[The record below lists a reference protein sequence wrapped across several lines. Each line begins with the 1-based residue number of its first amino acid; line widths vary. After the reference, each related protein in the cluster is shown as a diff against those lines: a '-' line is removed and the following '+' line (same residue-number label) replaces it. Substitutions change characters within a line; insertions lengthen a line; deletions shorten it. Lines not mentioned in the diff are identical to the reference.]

1 MAFTPN
7 NKFKNNDFPNT
18 EFKPKNSEVLAEMK
32 VIVKINNFIYKDENT
47 GFFVF
52 SSILSDNQ
60 PNINVEVN
68 GNVFSGRK
76 FSIVG
81 TSLIMVQSI
90 VEEQEVEVWGSFGV
104 GKAAGTVQ
112 FNATGIQECIP
123 TKPKAIE
130 LFLGSGKIVGM
141 GPTLSK
147 RVVQKYGARTI
158 DILDNEPELLLE
170 VQGLNI
176 KKLEGIK
183 KSWAEW
189 RAVYEIVSTMR
200 LYGVGDVA
208 GVKIFNHFKERSLD
222 IIQNDPYE
230 LTDVE
235 SIGFKT
241 ADKIAQAL
249 GISPV
254 DPKRVEKCIL
264 YSLEDLS
271 DKGHCAYPVQDLRA
285 KVNENLN
292 IDESIIKEKI
302 EELQANDV
310 LVSKNV
316 KVKIKENK
324 YSKSFYMKTVEAVA
338 HKKIHAVETRLAKE
352 VHRIATAPS
361 LMESSTNELE
371 LEEFLEANPFELDD
385 SQLAAARIIGKN
397 KFVTL
402 TGGPGTGKT
411 HTLKSLLFYFNHVG
425 RIVNMIENPDV
436 ATKHKVPALNSV
448 MAAPTGRAAKRMNES
463 TGKPSSTIH
472 RLLGYKDG
480 KFLHNEED
488 KLDGDVFIIDESS
501 MIDIFV
507 ANALLKAIPDHAKVI
522 FVGDIDQ
529 LPSVG
534 AGNVLRDLIA
544 SGVIPVARLSVI
556 HRQALNSNII
566 VAAHDIIHEKVPQLY
581 DYNSNSDF
589 VFIKSKEKDNEDLH
603 YQILKVVKD
612 LLKKG
617 VSENDIQVLTPKKE
631 SEVGVKALNMS
642 LRAYLNKNYDNYEE
656 TKMKFIPGDRVM
668 QMKNNKDLD
677 IYNGDV
683 GLVDEISEEDGIL
696 SVYFDGKRFELEGQQ
711 ISELMLSFANT
722 IHKSQGSDYPY
733 VIIPISH
740 SHSFMWDINLLY
752 TAVTRG
758 KLRVILIGDEK
769 TLKIAVSTFKQ
780 TDRITTLK
788 DQLREVFGIEIED
801 EKLPNQVD
809 EPNGMDA
816 SHFSNHISIAVNQS
830 GSGAFMGGNVRSPLT
845 VSAAGKGFQRTKKK
859 FGE

>member
-1 MAFTPN
+1 MAFTS
-7 NKFKNNDFPNT
+7 KSASQGSSFPQT
-18 EFKPKNSEVLAEMK
+18 QFKPKSAEILEEMK
-32 VIVKINNFIYKDENT
+32 ITVKINNFIFKDENT

-52 SSILSDNQ
+52 SASLSDDQ
-60 PNINVEVN
+60 PNISVLVD
-68 GNVFSGRK
+68 GKIFSGRK
-76 FSIVG
+76 FTVVGNSTIVA
-81 TSLIMVQSI
+81 QSI
-90 VEEQEVEVWGSFGV
+90 VEDQEVEVWGTFGI
-104 GKAAGTVQ
+104 GKTAGSVQ
-112 FNATGIQECIP
+112 FTSTGVQECIP

-130 LFLGSGKIVGM
+130 LFLASGKITGVGS
-141 GPTLSK
+141 TLAK
-147 RVVQKYGARTI
+147 RMIQKFGARTI
-158 DILDNEPELLLE
+158 QILDEDPNALLE
-170 VQGLNI
+170 VQGVNT

-183 KSWAEW
+183 RSWEEW

-222 IIQNDPYE
+222 IIQTDPYE

-241 ADKIAQAL
+241 ADKIAQTL
-249 GISPV
+249 GISAT
-254 DPKRVEKCIL
+254 DPKRVEKCVL

-271 DKGHCAYPVQDLRA
+271 DKGHCAYPVDELRQ

-292 IDESIIKEKI
+292 IDENIIRDKI
-302 EELQANDV
+302 SELQEKEV
-310 LVSKNV
+310 LVSRDIR
-316 KVKIKENK
+316 VKIKPNK
-324 YSKSFYMKTVEAVA
+324 YSKNFYIKTVEAVA
-338 HKKIHAVETRLAKE
+338 HKKIHSVESRLAKE
-352 VHRIATAPS
+352 IHRIATAAPLLDPKKS
-361 LMESSTNELE
+361 KME
-371 LEEFLEANPFELDD
+371 LEEFLDVNPFELDD
-385 SQLAAARIIGKN
+385 SQLAAARIIGQN

-425 RIVNMIENPDV
+425 RIVTLIEEPET
-436 ATKHKVPALNSV
+436 ATKYKTPVLNSI

-463 TGKPSSTIH
+463 TGKASSTIH
-472 RLLGYKDG
+472 RLLGYQEG
-480 KFLHNEED
+480 KFVHNED
-488 KLDGDVFIIDESS
+488 NKLDGDVFIIDESS

-534 AGNVLRDLIA
+534 AGNVLRDLIN
-544 SGVIPVARLSVI
+544 SKVIPVARLQVI

-566 VAAHDIIHEKVPQLY
+566 VAAHAIIHEKVPDLHP
-581 DYNSNSDF
+581 YNSSSDF

-612 LLKKG
+612 LLSKG
-617 VSENDIQVLTPKKE
+617 VPENDIQVLTPKKE

-642 LRAYLNKNYDNYEE
+642 LRAYLNKHYNEFEE
-656 TKMKFIPGDRVM
+656 TRMKFIPGDRVM

-683 GLVDEISEEDGIL
+683 GFVDEISEEDGVMF
-696 SVYFDGKRFELEGQQ
+696 VYFDGKRISLEGQQ
-711 ISELMLSFANT
+711 IGELMLSFANT

-733 VIIPISH
+733 VIIPMSH

-758 KLRVILIGDEK
+758 KSRVILVGDEK

-788 DQLREVFGIEIED
+788 DQLREIFGIDIED
-801 EKLPNQVD
+801 DKLPNEIS
-809 EPNGMDA
+809 EPTGTE
-816 SHFSNHISIAVNQS
+816 SLENQTVQIVGEVS
-830 GSGAFMGGNVRSPLT
+830 SAFMGGNRPV
-845 VSAAGKGFQRTKKK
+845 VSTGGVLQRTKRK
-859 FGE
+859 FGEPK